1 MVYGYANLLFSLISP
16 TATASTTASDS
27 SIYDGW
33 NAIYHLGFRAHAS
46 SSFRLCH
53 CFHRTPLRRRY
64 GLWFTTVQAV
74 CSML

>member
-46 SSFRLCH
+46 SSFRLCY
-53 CFHRTPLRRRY
+53 CAICDVAIDYGSRR
-64 GLWFTTVQAV
+64 VQAV